1 MDQFIA
7 VAHNP
12 IQVDTA
18 ARGRF
23 MRQAGLLYG
32 AIFAIGFAFA
42 LWGPDAIALQQ
53 AFVYLWWGKFAIG
66 FVLILPVC
74 LFAGWLSGSV
84 SQSAVGIGLWI
95 VACPI
100 IILIAGHVPYDGVSW
115 LASLNDPYP
124 TAQVMYPFTAP
135 TAAIT
140 GLCMLMGA
148 GIGLFMGLIS
158 LFAIGRAWD
167 RSTRSNRLSLRSILM
182 LGLSLIP
189 IVPLAPIVDY
199 YIDAPRRFALVD
211 VQTVIDLALDP
222 RVNLDSLRM
231 PFLKNLRGDLSA
243 NYSLMWVSSTA
254 DEQMSNIDVQFDNGL
269 LLRCD
274 YNFGN
279 VSLCTRLNQNLNE
292 WMTELMTT
300 GHLSCKGCSVR
311 TDRVT
316 RRWLAATLPTLNG
329 SASLLSVSLLKHQ
342 SGWVY
347 ERAVFDNG
355 QLIDC
360 RFSGDSPI
368 IVDLC
373 VEIKQQG

>member
-1 MDQFIA
+1 
-7 VAHNP
+7 
-12 IQVDTA
+12 
-18 ARGRF
+18 
-23 MRQAGLLYG
+23 
-32 AIFAIGFAFA
+32 
-42 LWGPDAIALQQ
+42 
-53 AFVYLWWGKFAIG
+53 
-66 FVLILPVC
+66 
-74 LFAGWLSGSV
+74 
-84 SQSAVGIGLWI
+84 
-95 VACPI
+95 
-100 IILIAGHVPYDGVSW
+100 
-115 LASLNDPYP
+115 
-124 TAQVMYPFTAP
+124 
-135 TAAIT
+135 
-140 GLCMLMGA
+140 
-148 GIGLFMGLIS
+148 MGLIS